1 MLSSV
6 DKAQISAF
14 LSTVVRGEAK
24 LGLGAM
30 PMLKLYAAAQHDAA
44 NIPELIMADNDAV
57 RALLAALS
65 KRSKDLPMSIVKQLE
80 GIVTVANA
88 GG

>member
-57 RALLAALS
+57 RALLGALA
-65 KRSKDLPMSIVKQLE
+65 KRSKDLPISIIKQLE
-80 GIVTVANA
+80 GIVMHANA
-88 GG
+88 G